1 MPVVY
6 TGTGGDS
13 QQENAVDRPP
23 EHPQDPRPRAGLS
36 QNYLRQYPESTT
48 TDMKTLD
55 YQYRRQPLFPFEEI
69 E

>member
-6 TGTGGDS
+6 TGVQGDS

-23 EHPQDPRPRAGLS
+23 EHPHAPRFRAGLR
-36 QNYLRQYPESTT
+36 QNHSRQYPESTT

-55 YQYRRQPLFPFEEI
+55 YQYQRQPLFPFEEI